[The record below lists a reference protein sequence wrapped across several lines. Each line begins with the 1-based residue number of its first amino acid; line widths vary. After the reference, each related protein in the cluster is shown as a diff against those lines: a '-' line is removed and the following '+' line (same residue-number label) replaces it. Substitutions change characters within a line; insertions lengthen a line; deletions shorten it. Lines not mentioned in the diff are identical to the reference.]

1 MYHAHEVELLRKLPP
16 ETVNS
21 SSTHPRLFLVAK
33 ELWSFERLRW
43 HAFGHRIS
51 VARKFSPFLAQQA
64 KTGRWSEQELGR
76 IRVLLADDHEAMLD
90 RVARLLAIECNVV
103 GTATDGQQAL
113 EAARELKPDVLV
125 LDISMPVMNGIET
138 AHRLKEAGAETRIV
152 FLTVHDD
159 PDFAREALEAGAL
172 GYVIKQ
178 RIASDLMIAIN
189 EVCAGRS
196 FVSPL
201 SPPPAI
207 S

>member
-1 MYHAHEVELLRKLPP
+1 MD
-16 ETVNS
+16 
-21 SSTHPRLFLVAK
+21 
-33 ELWSFERLRW
+33 
-43 HAFGHRIS
+43 
-51 VARKFSPFLAQQA
+51 
-64 KTGRWSEQELGR
+64 R

-90 RVARLLAIECNVV
+90 RVARLLEAECNVV

-113 EAARELKPDVLV
+113 EAAQDLKPDVLV

-138 AHRLKEAGAETRIV
+138 AHRLKEAGAEARIV

-159 PDFAREALEAGAL
+159 PDFAKEALEAGAL
-172 GYVIKQ
+172 GYVIKS

-201 SPPPAI
+201 SPPQAVN
-207 S
+207 

>member
-1 MYHAHEVELLRKLPP
+1 MD
-16 ETVNS
+16 
-21 SSTHPRLFLVAK
+21 
-33 ELWSFERLRW
+33 
-43 HAFGHRIS
+43 
-51 VARKFSPFLAQQA
+51 
-64 KTGRWSEQELGR
+64 R

-90 RVARLLAIECNVV
+90 RVARLLEAECNVV

-113 EAARELKPDVLV
+113 EAAQDLKPDVLV

-138 AHRLKEAGAETRIV
+138 AHRLKEAGAEARIV

-159 PDFAREALEAGAL
+159 PDFAKEALEAGAL
-172 GYVIKQ
+172 GYVIKS

-201 SPPPAI
+201 SPP
-207 S
+207 